1 MKLAD
6 ITDLQESSGY
16 SLQGS
21 FTPDLV
27 FSKLWLINQLAKIV
41 DRVDVMYVLG
51 SWYGNLSLL
60 LRRFP
65 LVTVDKIINIDTNQQ
80 FLRTGQQILNQ
91 LKYGNIEHMAKNAND
106 IDYRQLTDRSAVVNT
121 SLTDMSGTEWFENI
135 PPGTLVVLQ
144 ARDQDPGNQFDSVQ
158 DIQAKFALDQVLYQ
172 GTMTMRDPQTQYH
185 RFMIIGI
192 R

>member
-91 LKYGNIEHMAKNAND
+91 LKYGNIEHMAKNANAGKIVID
-106 IDYRQLTDRSAVVNT
+106 ISR
-121 SLTDMSGTEWFENI
+121 
-135 PPGTLVVLQ
+135 
-144 ARDQDPGNQFDSVQ
+144 
-158 DIQAKFALDQVLYQ
+158 
-172 GTMTMRDPQTQYH
+172 
-185 RFMIIGI
+185 
-192 R
+192 

>member
-158 DIQAKFALDQVLYQ
+158 DIQAKFPLDQVLYQ
-172 GTMTMRDPQTQYH
+172 GTMTLRDPQTQYH

>member
-1 MKLAD
+1 
-6 ITDLQESSGY
+6 
-16 SLQGS
+16 
-21 FTPDLV
+21 
-27 FSKLWLINQLAKIV
+27 LINQLAKIV

-158 DIQAKFALDQVLYQ
+158 DIQAKFPLDQVLYQ
-172 GTMTMRDPQTQYH
+172 GTMTLRDPQTQYH

>member
-80 FLRTGQQILNQ
+80 FLRTSQQILNQ

-158 DIQAKFALDQVLYQ
+158 DIQAKFPLDQVLYQ
-172 GTMTMRDPQTQYH
+172 GTMTLRDPQTQYH